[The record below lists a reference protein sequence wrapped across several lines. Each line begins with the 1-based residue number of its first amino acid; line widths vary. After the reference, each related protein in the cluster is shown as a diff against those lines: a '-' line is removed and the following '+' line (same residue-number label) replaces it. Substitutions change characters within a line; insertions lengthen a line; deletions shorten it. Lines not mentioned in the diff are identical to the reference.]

1 MRYVSVVEVH
11 ITVSYIKIYGF
22 DKKIFLCRIYRGAD
36 KVLVRPG
43 RKQAN
48 VSVRMA

>member
-1 MRYVSVVEVH
+1 MERDRDIERE
-11 ITVSYIKIYGF
+11 I
-22 DKKIFLCRIYRGAD
+22 CRLYSGAD
-36 KVLVRPG
+36 KSLARSG